1 VIQRNTQTA
10 EYWQAF
16 ELTSSDIEF
25 VHGLMLEHETPMHA
39 RELALALVGE
49 RLRLEEAELRASLSQ
64 GTVYQPRKRFA
75 IGEQVLFTSL
85 DFRVGI
91 VEDIRPGANP
101 EYGEFDVIT
110 VDFGPDRRKR
120 SFAAGL
126 AAPHKLNADLSDLLT
141 LGDSRTEEQILASE
155 ASDLPSR
162 LAERLAAQPEFASYH
177 QYWLPRDLMAEIHV
191 GLLNIAEA
199 AIEVR
204 SSPVDTP
211 TLIKEMDLPTEIRPE
226 VLAFS
231 LHSALQ
237 SDGRFDQVGPEDAPR
252 WYLRRLEPAEAL
264 TVPAPLVYRPIAY
277 DRDAPTVE
285 LMQLEWELDDEWS
298 GSGDPHQS
306 DLRATIPSTTVL
318 LTYPHLVSGTLP
330 LNKRSRSFFQLG
342 DSERTMITLIDGRW
356 GQQFSAWAVPSG
368 RFIAGLRPWYEQH
381 KLPAGAK
388 ITLERREDS
397 NEVVVDFRPKRMRR
411 EWARWAQVV
420 DSVHLDL
427 QLRKQEIACEYDE
440 EMIIG
445 ADRPE
450 ELLSLRARPEYANK
464 PLSELVFDIF
474 TDLAGLN
481 QQGVVH
487 AKTIYSAVNVIL
499 RCPPGPI
506 FAILATDPRMQAAG
520 DNRFRLKTGDEQA

>member
-1 VIQRNTQTA
+1 
-10 EYWQAF
+10 
-16 ELTSSDIEF
+16 
-25 VHGLMLEHETPMHA
+25 M
-39 RELALALVGE
+39 
-49 RLRLEEAELRASLSQ
+49 
-64 GTVYQPRKRFA
+64 
-75 IGEQVLFTSL
+75 
-85 DFRVGI
+85 RV
-91 VEDIRPGANP
+91 
-101 EYGEFDVIT
+101 T
-110 VDFGPDRRKR
+110 LDFGPDRRKR
-120 SFAAGL
+120 YFAAGL

-141 LGDSRTEEQILASE
+141 LGDSRTAEQLLANE
-155 ASDLPSR
+155 ASSLPSR
-162 LAERLAAQPEFASYH
+162 ISARLASQPEFASYQQH
-177 QYWLPRDLMAEIHV
+177 WLPRDLLADVHI

-204 SSPVDTP
+204 TTPVDTP
-211 TLIKEMDLPTEIRPE
+211 TLIKEMDLPSEIRPE

-231 LHSALQ
+231 LHSALAA
-237 SDGRFDQVGPEDAPR
+237 DGRFDQVGPEDSPR

-264 TVPAPLVYRPIAY
+264 TVPEPLVYRPIPY

-298 GSGDPHQS
+298 DSGEAYES
-306 DLRATIPSTTVL
+306 DLRATIPLTTIL
-318 LTYPHLVSGTLP
+318 LTYPHLASGTLP

-342 DSERTMITLIDGRW
+342 NSERAMITLIDGRW

-368 RFIAGLRPWYEQH
+368 RYIAGLRQWYEQH

-388 ITLERREDS
+388 ITLERRDDS
-397 NEVVVDFRPKRMRR
+397 SHVVVDFRPKRMRR

-464 PLSELVFDIF
+464 PLPELVFDIF
-474 TDLAGLN
+474 TDLAGLS
-481 QQGVVH
+481 QQGMVH

-506 FAILATDPRMQAAG
+506 FAILATDPRLQAAG
-520 DNRFRLKTGDEQA
+520 DNRFRLKAGDEQA